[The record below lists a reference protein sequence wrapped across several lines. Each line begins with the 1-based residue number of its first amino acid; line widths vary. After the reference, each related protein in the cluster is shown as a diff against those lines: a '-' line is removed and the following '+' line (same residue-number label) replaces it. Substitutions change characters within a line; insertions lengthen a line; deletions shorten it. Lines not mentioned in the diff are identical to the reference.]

1 MQYEAKGAAAFLPGR
16 REHIYSPELKLQAV
30 QE

>member
-1 MQYEAKGAAAFLPGR
+1 MQYEAEGAAAFLPDR

>member
-1 MQYEAKGAAAFLPGR
+1 MQYEAEGAATFLPGR

>member
-1 MQYEAKGAAAFLPGR
+1 MQYEAEGAAAFLPGR
-16 REHIYSPELKLQAV
+16 REHIYSLELKLQAV